1 MNENTKTFLT
11 NETTTL
17 ASVDKYQFMTADGKL
32 LTVSGELAKD
42 LSVYFGMQSFG
53 NKATFEMAFRIKK
66 IMDMNAEDLND
77 KYSVKSGTAFV
88 TKYLGLKK
96 GTISNYKKVADMFFN
111 PDNSEV
117 KDDVFSAYNFA
128 QLQELS
134 VFITKYI
141 NERFADYDES
151 YEMLKEIVETDF
163 PYTMSAGKIRKAV
176 VDWFKVVDIDE
187 SKTAETSEPETSE
200 PETSEPETSEPEK
213 VDIDLSGICKAILSK
228 CEVTLSECFDESG
241 NYKGNTE
248 DIAEHFRTLLTQFV
262 EMLEMK

>member
-213 VDIDLSGICKAILSK
+213 VDIDLSGICFSILNK
-228 CEVTLSECFDESG
+228 CKTTLSECFDDSG
-241 NYKGNTE
+241 NYRGNAD
-248 DIAEHFRTLLTQFV
+248 DISEHFRTLLTQFV

>member
-66 IMDMNAEDLND
+66 IMDMNAEDLNE
-77 KYSVKSGTAFV
+77 KYSVKSGTAFI

-117 KDDVFSAYNFA
+117 KDEVFSVYNFA

-141 NERFADYDES
+141 NERFADYEES

-176 VDWFKVVDIDE
+176 VEWFSTVDIDE
-187 SKTAETSEPETSE
+187 SETAETSEPETSE
-200 PETSEPETSEPEK
+200 PETSEPETSEPEN
-213 VDIDLSGICKAILSK
+213 VDIDLSGVCMAILSK
-228 CEVTLSECFDESG
+228 CKTTLDECFDDSG
-241 NYKGNTE
+241 NYRGNAD
-248 DIAEHFRTLLTQFV
+248 DISEHFRTLLKQFV
-262 EMLEMK
+262 EMLEIK

>member
-11 NETTTL
+11 NETNAL
-17 ASVDKYQFMTADGKL
+17 ASVDTYKFMTADGKL

-42 LSVYFGMQSFG
+42 LSVYFGMQNLG
-53 NKATFEMAFRIKK
+53 NKATFETAYRIKK
-66 IMDMNAEDLND
+66 IMDMNAEDLNE

-111 PDNSEV
+111 PDNSDV
-117 KDDVFSAYNFA
+117 KDEIFSAYNFA

-141 NERFADYDES
+141 NERFADYEES
-151 YEMLKEIVETDF
+151 YEMLKDIVETEF
-163 PYTMSAGKIRKAV
+163 PYTMSAGKIRSAV
-176 VDWFKVVDIDE
+176 SKWFTIVDIDE
-187 SKTAETSEPETSE
+187 SGTNETSEPETSE

-213 VDIDLSGICKAILSK
+213 VDIDLSGLCMAILSK
-228 CEVTLSECFDESG
+228 CKTTLSECFDESG
-241 NYKGNTE
+241 NYRGNVE
-248 DIAEHFRTLLTQFV
+248 DISEHFRTLLNQFV